1 MGDPLDV
8 SLLVDLEPLPLT
20 SGPGELVLNSNLT
33 CDPSEI
39 DTNPL
44 IQIDSPLA
52 NFPCEI
58 ELCRMDVCNLSDE
71 KVKPLDR
78 WAIDG
83 KDIKHSLLIYN
94 IDLFQTLK
102 TYCN

>member
-1 MGDPLDV
+1 MY
-8 SLLVDLEPLPLT
+8 
-20 SGPGELVLNSNLT
+20 
-33 CDPSEI
+33 
-39 DTNPL
+39 
-44 IQIDSPLA
+44 
-52 NFPCEI
+52 NFSSFFIGEI